1 MSAVERLTERSLFG
15 RAFVDGA
22 IHDDVL
28 ISMSRGRITDV
39 ARVGSPPASA
49 ERVSGLMVPGFVDM
63 HIHGGAGSDFMDAD
77 REGNRRILQFHAK
90 HGTTALAATTLSSSA
105 ADLEGAV
112 RAIAASMAD
121 DETAAAEICGVHL
134 EGPYINRRNAGAQ
147 DAASIRPADIHE
159 IAGLLAL
166 APRLKWVITLAPEIE
181 GARALIEHF
190 RGRILFSIGHTSGD
204 FADAVA
210 GLGWGASHFTHL
222 FNAMTGMHHREPG
235 TVGAALVS
243 ADATAEL
250 IADGV
255 HVHPAVLRIA
265 ATLLPHRVALVT
277 DAIRACGL
285 AEGKYKL
292 YGYDIMVEDGTARLP
307 NGTLAGSV
315 LTMATA
321 VQNMVELAG
330 LPIET
335 VLPLATEVPARIL
348 GIADRKGKLE
358 RGHDADVA
366 VLTPRFEVE
375 RVFARGAEVRA

>member
-1 MSAVERLTERSLFG
+1 VSERRLFG

-28 ISMSRGRITDV
+28 IVMNRGRLVDV
-39 ARVGSPPASA
+39 ARCATAPTDA
-49 ERVSGLMVPGFVDM
+49 ERVRGLIVPGFIDM
-63 HIHGGAGSDFMDAD
+63 HIHGGDGADFMDAD
-77 REGNRRILQFHAK
+77 EESCRRILRFHAR
-90 HGTTALAATTLSSSA
+90 HGTTSVAATTLSSSVADLDRAVKAIASAA
-105 ADLEGAV
+105 ADDSTGG
-112 RAIAASMAD
+112 
-121 DETAAAEICGVHL
+121 AEICGIHL
-134 EGPYINRRNAGAQ
+134 EGPYINRKNAGAQ
-147 DAASIRPADIHE
+147 DVGSIRPADIHE
-159 IAGLLAL
+159 IESLLTA
-166 APRLKWVITLAPEIE
+166 APRLRWVITLAPEIE

-190 RGRILFSIGHTSGD
+190 RGKVLFSIGHTSGD

-210 GLGWGASHFTHL
+210 GLDWGATHFTHL

-235 TVGAALVS
+235 VVGAALVS
-243 ADATAEL
+243 AGATAEI

-255 HVHPAVLRIA
+255 HVHPAVMRIA
-265 ATLLPHRVALVT
+265 TALLPHRVALVT

-285 AEGKYKL
+285 ADGKYKL
-292 YGYDIMVEDGTARLP
+292 YGYEITVADGTARLP

-315 LTMATA
+315 LTMARA

-358 RGHDADVA
+358 SGYDADVA
-366 VLTPRFEVE
+366 ILTPRFQVE
-375 RVFARGAEVRA
+375 RAFARGEEVAM

>member
-1 MSAVERLTERSLFG
+1 MREHRLFG
-15 RAFVDGA
+15 RAFIDGT
-22 IHDDVL
+22 IREDVL
-28 ISMSRGRITDV
+28 VMMNRGRITDV
-39 ARVGSPPASA
+39 ARTASPPSGV
-49 ERVSGLMVPGFVDM
+49 ERVGGLMVPGFIDM
-63 HIHGGAGSDFMDAD
+63 HIHGGDGADFMDAD
-77 REGNRRILQFHAK
+77 PEANRRILRFHAR
-90 HGTTALAATTLSSSA
+90 HGTTAMAATTLSSSA
-105 ADLEGAV
+105 ADLERAV
-112 RAIAASMAD
+112 KAIAA
-121 DETAAAEICGVHL
+121 TAADEVGGAEICAIHL

-147 DAASIRPADIHE
+147 DSGSIRPADVHE
-159 IAGLLAL
+159 IAALLAA
-166 APRLKWVITLAPEIE
+166 APRLKFVITLAPEID

-210 GLGWGASHFTHL
+210 ALGWGASHFTHL

-235 TVGAALVS
+235 VVGAALVS

-265 ATLLPHRVALVT
+265 TMLLPHRVALVT

-285 AEGKYKL
+285 AAGRYKL
-292 YGYDIMVEDGTARLP
+292 YGYEVTVDEGTARLA

-330 LPIET
+330 LPIEA
-335 VLPLATEVPARIL
+335 VIPLATEVPARIL

-358 RGHDADVA
+358 RGHDADLA
-366 VLTPRFEVE
+366 VLTPRFQVE
-375 RVFARGAEVRA
+375 RVFARGEEVMA